1 MSENLDNR
9 KVIKKA
15 KRIIIKVGSRVLV
28 DKNGKPNLQRI
39 KKIVNEISSINKKN
53 IQIAL
58 VSSGA
63 IGSGLEALKFTT
75 RPTKIADLQ
84 MAAAVGQLRLISI
97 YDELFSINK
106 FLLQRINVRALPSI
120 RGA

>member
-58 VSSGA
+58 VFRGYW
-63 IGSGLEALKFTT
+63 LWT
-75 RPTKIADLQ
+75 RSFEIH
-84 MAAAVGQLRLISI
+84 
-97 YDELFSINK
+97 N
-106 FLLQRINVRALPSI
+106 
-120 RGA
+120 